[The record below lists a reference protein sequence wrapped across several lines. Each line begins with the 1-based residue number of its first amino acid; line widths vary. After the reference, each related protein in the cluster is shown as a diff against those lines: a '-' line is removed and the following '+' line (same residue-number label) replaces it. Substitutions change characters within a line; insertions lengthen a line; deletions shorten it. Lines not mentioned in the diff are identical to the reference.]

1 MELAMGKPKEEV
13 VSTKTIELLEEVPV
27 WDVALAALARD
38 EYKNRGAPLGL
49 EDFRRLAEHYGI
61 RFDDIMATMF
71 ELVIQGEWR
80 YQAPDGK
87 GQAVTRDAVDR
98 LYVNGR
104 LHAKDLMDFSGEWRP
119 AP

>member
-1 MELAMGKPKEEV
+1 M
-13 VSTKTIELLEEVPV
+13 ELLEDVPV

-38 EYKNRGAPLGL
+38 EYKNRGAPLRL

-61 RFDDIMATMF
+61 RFDDIMATLF
-71 ELVIQGEWR
+71 ELVIHGEWR
-80 YQAPDGK
+80 YQAPDG
-87 GQAVTRDAVDR
+87 QAITRDALDR

-104 LHAKDLMDFSGEWRP
+104 LHAKDLAGFSGEWRP

>member
-1 MELAMGKPKEEV
+1 MITKKEEA

-38 EYKNRGAPLGL
+38 EYRDKGAPLRL
-49 EDFRRLAEHYGI
+49 DDFRRLAEHYGI

-71 ELVIQGEWR
+71 ELVIHGEWS
-80 YQAPDGK
+80 YQAPNGRT
-87 GQAVTRDAVDR
+87 QAITREGVDR

-104 LHAKDLMDFSGEWRP
+104 LHAKDLANFSGEWRP